1 MSERK
6 TISFQGEAGAY
17 SHQACL
23 EACPDATPL
32 PCRTFEDA
40 IDAVHHGRAQLAML
54 AVENSTHGRVSDVHS
69 LLPQSNLYIIGEHFL
84 RVRIALMGPKG
95 AQLANIRRAKSHTVL
110 LGQVRKFRKE
120 NNIIPII
127 GVDTAGSAREVAEAG
142 EPDLGAFAAELA
154 ADIHGLD
161 ILARDIEDNP
171 NNTTRFFIC
180 SPQPHGPP
188 PSDTAVMTSFIFRV
202 RNIPA
207 ALYKAM
213 GGFATNGI
221 NMVKLESYMVGG
233 SFTAT
238 QFFADIEGHP
248 DDPAVIRAMEELDY
262 FTTDLKV
269 LGSYPA
275 HPRRLID
282 GDPS

>member
-1 MSERK
+1 MCAQK

-23 EACPDATPL
+23 EVYPDATAL

-40 IDAVHHGRAQLAML
+40 IDAVHRGEAQLAML
-54 AVENSTHGRVSDVHS
+54 AVENSTHGRVADVHS
-69 LLPQSNLYIIGEHFL
+69 LLPDSKLFIIGEHFL
-84 RVRIALMGPKG
+84 RVRIALMAPKG
-95 AQLANIRRAKSHTVL
+95 AQLDQIRRAKSHTVL
-110 LGQVRKFRKE
+110 LGQVRKFRKAHDLM
-120 NNIIPII
+120 PII
-127 GVDTAGSAREVAEAG
+127 GVDTAGSAREVAEAN

-161 ILARDIEDNP
+161 ILANDIEDNP

-180 SPQPHGPP
+180 APEKQAP
-188 PSDTAVMTSFIFRV
+188 PSEGSQVMTSFIFQV

-213 GGFATNGI
+213 GGFATNGV
-221 NMVKLESYMVGG
+221 NMVKLESYMLNG

-248 DDPAVIRAMEELDY
+248 EDPAVKRAMEELEY
-262 FTTDLKV
+262 FTSDIKV

-275 HPRRLID
+275 HPRRYEV
-282 GDPS
+282 